1 MVANCIIV
9 RQNLSPHLL
18 QPALHHALDQT
29 ATFQEHHALDQTATS
44 QVALVMT
51 ATFQAR

>member
-9 RQNLSPHLL
+9 RQN
-18 QPALHHALDQT
+18 QPTLHHALDQT